1 MQRCLSRRQREKT
14 ENRCPGPDAL
24 SGGTGRVRQEGS
36 ELNEIAIYAVE
47 TKAIIQIL
55 WGLLLITAITVVSV
69 SIMYVLL
76 RLKVRSYK
84 RREAQ
89 LARHIATKS
98 DEIARLEEKLAQY
111 VEIEDGVEELKAEV
125 RRSDAI
131 RGKTEDRLVAQNVE
145 LEKAQ
150 ARLAEQAVEL
160 ERLGK
165 LVEHIDDL

>member
-1 MQRCLSRRQREKT
+1 M
-14 ENRCPGPDAL
+14 
-24 SGGTGRVRQEGS
+24 
-36 ELNEIAIYAVE
+36 NEIAIYAVE

-55 WGLLLITAITVVSV
+55 WGLLLITAITLVSV

-98 DEIARLEEKLAQY
+98 DEIARLEEKLTQY
-111 VEIEDGVEELKAEV
+111 IEIEDGVEELKAEV
-125 RRSDAI
+125 RRADAI
-131 RGKTEDRLVAQNVE
+131 RGRTEDRLVAQNAE
-145 LEKAQ
+145 LEA
-150 ARLAEQAVEL
+150 ARAELAVQGAEL
-160 ERLGK
+160 ERLRK

>member
-1 MQRCLSRRQREKT
+1 MRRR
-14 ENRCPGPDAL
+14 
-24 SGGTGRVRQEGS
+24 GRAHRAHEETS

-55 WGLLLITAITVVSV
+55 WGLLLITAITLVSV

-89 LARHIATKS
+89 LARHIAGKA

-111 VEIEDGVEELKAEV
+111 IEIEDGVEELKAEV
-125 RRSDAI
+125 RRTDAI
-131 RGKTEDRLVAQNVE
+131 RTKTEGRLVAQNAE

-150 ARLAEQAVEL
+150 ACVAEQAAEL
-160 ERLGK
+160 SRLRTI
-165 LVEHIDDL
+165 VQHVDDV

>member
-1 MQRCLSRRQREKT
+1 MRRR
-14 ENRCPGPDAL
+14 
-24 SGGTGRVRQEGS
+24 GRAHRAHEETS

-55 WGLLLITAITVVSV
+55 WGLLLVTVITLVSV

-89 LARHIATKS
+89 LARHIAGKA
-98 DEIARLEEKLAQY
+98 DEIARLEEKLTQY

-125 RRSDAI
+125 RRTDAI
-131 RGKTEDRLVAQNVE
+131 RTKTEDRLVAQNAE

-150 ARLAEQAVEL
+150 ACVAEQAAEL
-160 ERLGK
+160 ARLRTI
-165 LVEHIDDL
+165 VQHVDDV

>member
-1 MQRCLSRRQREKT
+1 M
-14 ENRCPGPDAL
+14 
-24 SGGTGRVRQEGS
+24 
-36 ELNEIAIYAVE
+36 NEIAIYAVE

-150 ARLAEQAVEL
+150 ACLAEQAVEL

-165 LVEHIDDL
+165 LVEHIEGL

>member
-1 MQRCLSRRQREKT
+1 M
-14 ENRCPGPDAL
+14 
-24 SGGTGRVRQEGS
+24 
-36 ELNEIAIYAVE
+36 NEIAIYAVE

-55 WGLLLITAITVVSV
+55 WGLLLIMAITLVSI

-98 DEIARLEEKLAQY
+98 DEIARLEEKLSQY
-111 VEIEDGVEELKAEV
+111 AEIEDGVDELKAEV
-125 RRSDAI
+125 RRADAI
-131 RGKTEDRLVAQNVE
+131 RGKTEDRLVAQNAE

-150 ARLAEQAVEL
+150 AELAEQAAEL
-160 ERLGK
+160 GRLRK

>member
-1 MQRCLSRRQREKT
+1 
-14 ENRCPGPDAL
+14 
-24 SGGTGRVRQEGS
+24 
-36 ELNEIAIYAVE
+36 LNEIAIYAVE

-55 WGLLLITAITVVSV
+55 WGLLLITAITLVSV

-89 LARHIATKS
+89 LARHVATKS
-98 DEIARLEEKLAQY
+98 DEIARLEEKLSQY

-131 RGKTEDRLVAQNVE
+131 RGKTEGRLVAQNLE

-150 ARLAEQAVEL
+150 AALAEQAAEL
-160 ERLGK
+160 AKLRK
-165 LVEHIDDL
+165 LVEHIDDV

>member
-1 MQRCLSRRQREKT
+1 
-14 ENRCPGPDAL
+14 
-24 SGGTGRVRQEGS
+24 V
-36 ELNEIAIYAVE
+36 NEIAIYAVE

-98 DEIARLEEKLAQY
+98 EEIARLEDRLTHY
-111 VEIEDGVEELKAEV
+111 VEIEDGVDELKAEV
-125 RRSDAI
+125 RRADAI
-131 RGKTEDRLVAQNVE
+131 RTRTEERLVAQNGE
-145 LEKAQ
+145 LEA
-150 ARLAEQAVEL
+150 ARLRLAEQDAEL
-160 ERLGK
+160 AK
-165 LVEHIDDL
+165 LRPLVQHIDDL